1 MTHYINDSLSR
12 LFENRFAFNLE
23 VSSLTPSIKEILV
36 ERIIQLP
43 ALDKSIGPQLKRI
56 FEYIDL
62 KNLTPVSMY
71 LTQKGVLGEISKDL
85 ILPLATYFA
94 QMDEVSLTKVFTI
107 DKAVKVLDRGLT
119 WKAKSSF
126 SIVYESKD
134 WAYSSGST
142 DPSIVQKAIDRQKEV
157 IVLVSSVINHFGRF
171 FVNDF
176 EIEISHSHF
185 MSLFAN
191 QIGLEQKSDFSN
203 LWYTVNEKDQSL
215 NKSPKLA
222 QNKGMRSTKAK
233 RNPSNS
239 LEVPQTADSKDA
251 LLWKLCNNNDKFF
264 YLISK
269 LKALKSENYCEFET
283 KIRKLFS
290 SVSCDRNKTGCLR
303 LLDSIL
309 GELKAVDD
317 LQHKDGWPKNIRLT
331 YSFTSP
337 IVSTSHPMKFNSG
350 LLFSAKTTRS
360 VFLKKHREDLMVEI
374 AYGGRYDNLVQTF
387 QSKETQSSLFACG
400 AVINNFEIFEFIK
413 TYSKE
418 YETFIKTEL
427 DIFKGSSVMVASY
440 SDQLSQERFP
450 VACQLWQAGIKAEI
464 FERTLYPSDTYT
476 FEHFKKSGVSFVI
489 LLKQGQYL
497 KHATLTL
504 KSLRTSKD
512 IEVSLDKCIEIIKEK
527 NEFKQGDKGSYRK
540 DIVEMM
546 LK

>member
-1 MTHYINDSLSR
+1 
-12 LFENRFAFNLE
+12 
-23 VSSLTPSIKEILV
+23 
-36 ERIIQLP
+36 
-43 ALDKSIGPQLKRI
+43 
-56 FEYIDL
+56 
-62 KNLTPVSMY
+62 
-71 LTQKGVLGEISKDL
+71 
-85 ILPLATYFA
+85 
-94 QMDEVSLTKVFTI
+94 
-107 DKAVKVLDRGLT
+107 
-119 WKAKSSF
+119 
-126 SIVYESKD
+126 
-134 WAYSSGST
+134 
-142 DPSIVQKAIDRQKEV
+142 
-157 IVLVSSVINHFGRF
+157 
-171 FVNDF
+171 
-176 EIEISHSHF
+176 
-185 MSLFAN
+185 
-191 QIGLEQKSDFSN
+191 
-203 LWYTVNEKDQSL
+203 
-215 NKSPKLA
+215 
-222 QNKGMRSTKAK
+222 
-233 RNPSNS
+233 
-239 LEVPQTADSKDA
+239 
-251 LLWKLCNNNDKFF
+251 
-264 YLISK
+264 
-269 LKALKSENYCEFET
+269 
-283 KIRKLFS
+283 
-290 SVSCDRNKTGCLR
+290 
-303 LLDSIL
+303 
-309 GELKAVDD
+309 
-317 LQHKDGWPKNIRLT
+317 
-331 YSFTSP
+331 
-337 IVSTSHPMKFNSG
+337 
-350 LLFSAKTTRS
+350 
-360 VFLKKHREDLMVEI
+360 MVEI